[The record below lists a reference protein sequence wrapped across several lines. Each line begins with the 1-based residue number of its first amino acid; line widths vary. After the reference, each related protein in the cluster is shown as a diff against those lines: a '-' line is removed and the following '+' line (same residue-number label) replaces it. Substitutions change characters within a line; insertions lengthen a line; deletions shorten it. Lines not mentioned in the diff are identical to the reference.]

1 MPSPK
6 NKPACLAR
14 YTEEGSLSEIGE
26 GGESQRWLSNPDF
39 PNIKSW
45 LLKHT
50 AFCLQG
56 QELVLRIRHLWDPS
70 GSIQV
75 KVV

>member
-26 GGESQRWLSNPDF
+26 GGESQR
-39 PNIKSW
+39 
-45 LLKHT
+45 
-50 AFCLQG
+50 
-56 QELVLRIRHLWDPS
+56 
-70 GSIQV
+70 
-75 KVV
+75 